1 MGKSMI
7 KNGYIYIYILVGGIP
22 APLKNMK
29 VSWDDYIPIYYGK

>member
-1 MGKSMI
+1 MMGKSMI
-7 KNGYIYIYILVGGIP
+7 KNEYIYILVGGIP